1 MVVVVVGVGRVW
13 TVKGHAGGEQSKKTP
28 MPIVSASTDSLVVS
42 VVFFWLLT
50 QSSISSK
57 VINRS
62 HFSFFPCKALCRHVA
77 SRLNRLPMF
86 NALPPSCRATDNGRS
101 ME

>member
-57 VINRS
+57 QS
-62 HFSFFPCKALCRHVA
+62 HQSKSFLFLSLQGTLSACCKQAESPSDVQCFAAVM
-77 SRLNRLPMF
+77 SR
-86 NALPPSCRATDNGRS
+86 D
-101 ME
+101 